1 MIINSQQESFQGIGN
16 KNYKPLIKW
25 AGGKSRLNKQ
35 LLKVADLALN
45 SLFTSKK
52 ISEII
57 DIVEIS
63 INITISEN
71 KVISINF
78 IFSKNTKLIKGK
90 KRYFKEFIIC

>member
-45 SLFTSKK
+45 SLNLEKFNYF
-52 ISEII
+52 EPFLE
-57 DIVEIS
+57 VEHYFLI
-63 INITISEN
+63 
-71 KVISINF
+71 F
-78 IFSKNTKLIKGK
+78 IGMKNTFSLHK
-90 KRYFKEFIIC
+90 